1 MLRILRER
9 TKSDRLRWSKSV
21 WLRFHAES
29 AARSAYGTVVVT
41 ILGAI
46 LLLAWAPGDFE
57 YFPEHAVR
65 FTYYRIAS
73 IVWGVAMA
81 ALAVNF
87 RHAGA
92 RYIAMSVWFL
102 GWGAQSAAM
111 IPERQSNC

>member
-1 MLRILRER
+1 MRRLLRER
-9 TKSDRLRWSKSV
+9 TKFDRLQWSKSV
-21 WLRFHAES
+21 WRRFHAES
-29 AARSAYGTVVVT
+29 ADRSAYGTVVVT

-46 LLLAWAPGDFE
+46 LLLAWATGNFE

-73 IVWGVAMA
+73 IVSGVAMA

-92 RYIAMSVWFL
+92 RHIAMWVWFL